1 MAMPA
6 VDLRPPPSAN
16 SEASLLQPEPQL
28 RSPASPRPAPRPRP
42 AMPTVSAFASALFD
56 DNGNANLAESGSL
69 PRLPEMSP
77 TTGAVSRISETSHA
91 FALEPTYTPGTEP
104 SSSRWSGPRM
114 RTLETPSLRPLH
126 LDARPLR
133 SLSSQIASSTDADET
148 IDPRVARSSSMHPSG
163 RSSDGPAI
171 YPSISGNNVFTNE
184 EPNAIP
190 SSVTL
195 LRRAPT
201 PALPMATTSTGDELL
216 FNLGNT
222 AATPSTHYDSSELL
236 MSTVTPWR
244 EFSAFR
250 SSVHSAREAVEPL
263 TTIGRPANTSDPF
276 SARLAGHN
284 ETGTSTM
291 DTSRLSDTQ
300 RVLRGAQQ
308 ALRTA
313 VAFAERLEQVTQS
326 ISSADQHGYIG
337 GPELPTT
344 RTDRW
349 TPARRLSDGAPT
361 TTTSLRS
368 SSIMAPSA
376 MLSLQRSIVQLRVA
390 SLRIDI
396 LLQEFP
402 DFVRAAAHDEASP
415 SPSDAFNVGAEVS
428 PEEHRA
434 RFYHHY
440 NTSPSTSSTSVS
452 SLAPTGDTRTLAS
465 SSSDN
470 IDSRLELA
478 RSRLRHAQMTLDSM
492 SRIRDQQDRYVQ
504 QQMQPGSSSGDAPT
518 LMPASASQ
526 EFPSWEEAR
535 RARPEWQFVPT
546 TSTLAQEQNPPR
558 TATEIAAITPG
569 PAPAPMNPS
578 LLTRWR
584 MSSQR
589 SPLTRGTQ
597 ASNTGRA
604 TRRAFPIKLDRN
616 GVEIQD
622 ESGDEQSDQEDDV
635 GPRQFIGGLFGG
647 REERRPPLRRKWS
660 RELCGR

>member
-1 MAMPA
+1 M
-6 VDLRPPPSAN
+6 PPSAN

-56 DNGNANLAESGSL
+56 EDGNANLAENVSL
-69 PRLPEMSP
+69 PRLPEMSSTSP
-77 TTGAVSRISETSHA
+77 TTGAVPRISESSHA

-114 RTLETPSLRPLH
+114 RTLETPSLRPFH

-133 SLSSQIASSTDADET
+133 SLSSQVASSPDAVGS
-148 IDPRVARSSSMHPSG
+148 IDPRIARSSSIHPSG

-171 YPSISGNNVFTNE
+171 YPNISGNNVSTNE
-184 EPNAIP
+184 EPNAFP

-222 AATPSTHYDSSELL
+222 AATSSTHYDPSELL
-236 MSTVTPWR
+236 TSTVTPWR

-263 TTIGRPANTSDPF
+263 TMIGRPANTFDSF
-276 SARLAGHN
+276 SAGLAGHN
-284 ETGTSTM
+284 ETGTSTT

-313 VAFAERLEQVTQS
+313 VAFAQRLEQVTQS

-349 TPARRLSDGAPT
+349 TPARLSDGAPT
-361 TTTSLRS
+361 TTTNLRS
-368 SSIMAPSA
+368 SSIMAPPA
-376 MLSLQRSIVQLRVA
+376 MLSLQRSIVQLRAA

-504 QQMQPGSSSGDAPT
+504 QQMQPGSLSGDVPT

-558 TATEIAAITPG
+558 TATEIEAITPG
-569 PAPAPMNPS
+569 PAPAPTSAPAPMNPS
-578 LLTRWR
+578 LLARWR

-647 REERRPPLRRKWS
+647 REERRPSLRRKWS